1 MWFIFQWSKVGIFIK
16 IHHKIYRSEELL
28 FLFQKKSL
36 IFNPKFSLHKNIIIM
51 KKNCLLIALLLLAI
65 CTTAQELK
73 KLGLEDVIAGGKNY
87 RNFIPENKN
96 IKFLGD
102 ADALVLNESDSVF
115 LMLDKNEKTLLF
127 SLVEINLLL
136 KNKGLSEIKSLWSIE
151 WIDNELFWFNNEH
164 GIVVINTAHKSIE
177 YHIDFPEEAR
187 NIDFNHKA
195 QSVVYTNNYNLYVA
209 QRDMLPKLVAEGSEN
224 GIVLGESVHRSEFGI
239 IKGIFWAPTGNL
251 FAFYRM
257 DETMVTNYPLV
268 NINTRVAEV
277 ENIKYPMAGMKSHE
291 VTLGVYDMAT
301 GTVVYMNTGEPKEKY
316 LTNISWSGDDKNI
329 LIAELNRG
337 QDDMKL
343 NIYNSKTGE
352 WIKTLFEEKSDTWVE
367 PENPALFIPSSPARF
382 IWQSERDGFNHLYIY
397 DLDKGFVKQLTKGNW
412 VVTNVLGFDEKN
424 KAVFFEGTKDG
435 GVLTR
440 NLYQVALGNGKI
452 TRITNGEGT
461 HNTTLSASGSKAI
474 DVFSNTDTPREIKV
488 IDIKSKSAKVLHQ
501 AKNPF
506 EGYEKG
512 KIVMD
517 TLLSADGKT
526 DLYSRMILPPN
537 FDAAKKYPVVVYVYG
552 GPHAQLVQNSW
563 LGAARLWQLYMA
575 QQGYIAFTMDNRG
588 TPYRGCDFEKVIH
601 RQLGEAEAADQ
612 MEGIKYLK
620 ALPYVDVDRIGVHG
634 WSYGGFMTIN
644 LMEKYPDIFKVGVAG
659 GPVTDWKYYE
669 IMYGERYMDTPD
681 ENKQGYLN
689 SNLNERTKDI
699 QGRLLVIHGAID
711 PTVVWQHSLD
721 FLEHCIKS
729 RKQVDYFVYP
739 RHEHNVLGPD
749 RVHLME
755 KVTNYFKDFL

>member
-1 MWFIFQWSKVGIFIK
+1 MKRFC
-16 IHHKIYRSEELL
+16 L
-28 FLFQKKSL
+28 FSAL
-36 IFNPKFSLHKNIIIM
+36 ILM
-51 KKNCLLIALLLLAI
+51 AI
-65 CTTAQELK
+65 CTPAQDLK

-102 ADALVLNESDSVF
+102 SDALVLNELDSVY
-115 LMLDKNEKTLLF
+115 LMLEKNEKTLLF
-127 SLVEINLLL
+127 SLAEINLLL
-136 KNKGLSEIKSLWSIE
+136 KNKGLSEIKSLWNIE
-151 WIDNELFWFNNEH
+151 WINSESFWLNNDH
-164 GIVVINTAHKSIE
+164 SIVVFNTTLKSIE
-177 YHIDFPEEAR
+177 YHIDFPEKAK
-187 NIDFNHKA
+187 NIDFNHKVQA
-195 QSVVYTNNYNLYVA
+195 MVYSNNYNLYVA
-209 QRDMLPKLVAEGSEN
+209 QRNLLPKLVVEGSEK
-224 GIVLGESVHRSEFGI
+224 GIVLGEAVHRSEFGI
-239 IKGIFWAPTGNL
+239 TKGVFWAPSGKL

-257 DETMVTNYPLV
+257 DETMVTDYPLV

-291 VTLGVYDMAT
+291 VTLGVYDMAM
-301 GTVVYMNTGEPKEKY
+301 GAVIYMNTGEPKEKY
-316 LTNISWSGDDKNI
+316 LTNISWSGDDENI

-337 QDDMKL
+337 QDNMKL
-343 NIYNSKTGE
+343 NVYNSNTGE
-352 WIKTLFEEKSDTWVE
+352 RIKTLFEEKSDTWVE
-367 PENPALFIPSSPARF
+367 PENPALFIPDSFTRF
-382 IWQSERDGFNHLYIY
+382 IWQSERDGFNHLYMY
-397 DLDKGFVKQLTKGNW
+397 DINKGLVKQLTKGNW

-435 GVLTR
+435 GALNR
-440 NLYQVALGNGKI
+440 NLYQVALSNGKI
-452 TRITNGEGT
+452 TRITEGKGV
-461 HNTTLSASGSKAI
+461 HNTVLSASGSKAI
-474 DVFSNTDTPREIKV
+474 DVFSNLDTPREINV
-488 IDIKSKSAKVLHQ
+488 IDIQTQSAKRLYQ
-501 AKNPF
+501 SKNPF

-512 KIVMD
+512 TIVMD

-526 DLYSRMILPPN
+526 ELFSRMILPPN
-537 FDAAKKYPVVVYVYG
+537 FDSGKKYPVVVYVYG

-563 LGAARLWQLYMA
+563 LGAARLWQIYMA

-588 TPYRGCDFEKVIH
+588 TPFRGCDFEKVIH

-620 ALPYVDVDRIGVHG
+620 ALPYVDADRIGVHG

-644 LMEKYPDIFKVGVAG
+644 LMEKYPDVFKVGVAG

-669 IMYGERYMDTPD
+669 IMYGERYMDLP
-681 ENKQGYLN
+681 EKNIQGYLN
-689 SNLNERTKDI
+689 SNLNERTKEI

-721 FLEHCIKS
+721 FLEQCVKN